1 MDINYKNNINSFTPV
16 YDIWING
23 TKLVRQRKQ
32 CITSIALKEVDCGA
46 STCTI
51 TISDPEFIFVN
62 DSLFLEE
69 NKVTIHMGINTST
82 EYDVFWG
89 FISAI
94 DISFASDGIPT
105 LTITCMDNMHRM
117 NREKKNNTWK
127 GGVTSRYVVGKIA
140 GLYGYRVI
148 SENYAFSIKET
159 ISQSNQT
166 DIEFLMKLA
175 GDEVHPF
182 SIRLGVTSD
191 NYYAL
196 IYKKS
201 GVVSSKPVYTGYYC
215 TYPYTIISFS
225 PKINKET
232 KQVAINKSSI
242 DTGNK
247 AVQTTK
253 STIASQS
260 GGISTTTTTTKSA
273 GATRTY
279 DPSTGKWSK
288 NK

>member
-1 MDINYKNNINSFTPV
+1 MATNYKNNGKYFSPV
-16 YDIWING
+16 YDVWINDSILDG
-23 TKLVRQRKQ
+23 QRKQ
-32 CITSIALKEVDCGA
+32 CITSIVLKKVDCGA

-62 DSLFLEE
+62 DSIFLEE
-69 NKVTIHMGINTST
+69 NKVTVNIGIDTTT
-82 EYDVFWG
+82 ERDTFWG

-94 DISFASDGIPT
+94 DISFASDGIPI
-105 LTITCMDNMHRM
+105 LTITCMDDLHKM

-127 GGVTSRYVVGKIA
+127 GGGITSVWVISRIA
-140 GLYGYRVI
+140 ALYGYQLVV
-148 SENYAFSIKET
+148 EPNYGFTAKET

-182 SIRLGVTSD
+182 SVRLGVV
-191 NYYAL
+191 NNQYAI

-201 GVVSSKPVYTGYYC
+201 GVINKSSKYTGYYGS
-215 TYPYTIISFS
+215 YPYTLISFS

-232 KQVAINKSSI
+232 KQVAISKGSI

-247 AVQTTK
+247 TMQTTRGTV
-253 STIASQS
+253 STST
-260 GGISTTTTTTKSA
+260 GGINTSTKTARS
-273 GATRTY
+273 TRTY
-279 DPSTGKWSK
+279 DPTTGKWTK
-288 NK
+288 NG